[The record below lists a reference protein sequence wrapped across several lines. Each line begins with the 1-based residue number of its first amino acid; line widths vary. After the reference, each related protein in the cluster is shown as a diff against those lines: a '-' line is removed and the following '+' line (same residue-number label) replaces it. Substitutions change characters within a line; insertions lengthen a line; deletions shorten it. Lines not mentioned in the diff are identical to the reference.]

1 MITANLQV
9 FKFYLAMMDSFSE
22 YLSKKYPEG
31 SLDNPDHHKSIIIQK
46 IVKMFHTLERLAIES
61 HDEVSARSVLRSI
74 LDSVTVYCF
83 IYEREDKDEVMFRH
97 LLYLFDGLKNYQK
110 TVADGFLDNSTERDY
125 SSNLLN
131 QVISQIEKHLS
142 NHPYLKLKNKTVN
155 KIVKENNWKYKSLQ
169 DRKKVKFGKMY
180 QLIGFDE
187 KTAMYLQDFLSQF
200 AHGLLFSNYSDGN
213 SEQMVKVLY
222 ESIPI
227 ADRLI
232 RTIYLTFH
240 NQDLLSCFIQSNS
253 YKAFVNNSAFNF
265 NDLCSFTKA
274 IIRNDKTLL
283 ID

>member
-46 IVKMFHTLERLAIES
+46 IVKMFHILERLAIES

-110 TVADGFLDNSTERDY
+110 SVADGFLDNSTERDY

-169 DRKKVKFGKMY
+169 NRQKVKFGKMY

-213 SEQMVKVLY
+213 SEQMVKV
-222 ESIPI
+222 
-227 ADRLI
+227 
-232 RTIYLTFH
+232 
-240 NQDLLSCFIQSNS
+240 
-253 YKAFVNNSAFNF
+253 
-265 NDLCSFTKA
+265 
-274 IIRNDKTLL
+274 
-283 ID
+283 

>member
-1 MITANLQV
+1 
-9 FKFYLAMMDSFSE
+9 
-22 YLSKKYPEG
+22 
-31 SLDNPDHHKSIIIQK
+31 
-46 IVKMFHTLERLAIES
+46 
-61 HDEVSARSVLRSI
+61 
-74 LDSVTVYCF
+74 
-83 IYEREDKDEVMFRH
+83 
-97 LLYLFDGLKNYQK
+97 
-110 TVADGFLDNSTERDY
+110 
-125 SSNLLN
+125 
-131 QVISQIEKHLS
+131 
-142 NHPYLKLKNKTVN
+142 
-155 KIVKENNWKYKSLQ
+155 
-169 DRKKVKFGKMY
+169 MY

-213 SEQMVKVLY
+213 SEQRVKVLY